1 MSFTLTQNLKSFRT
15 IPYLNLVEPLSAAP
29 VAVTYTAKGVDS
41 IYGTTATVLFDT
53 QAEGLEATG
62 QLYYS
67 FEFTDLATIFE
78 DAETA
83 LKKEIS
89 E

>member
-41 IYGTTATVLFDT
+41 ING
-53 QAEGLEATG
+53 
-62 QLYYS
+62 
-67 FEFTDLATIFE
+67 TDLQRCFLIRRLRGWRLQASSTILSNLLTLQQF
-78 DAETA
+78 
-83 LKKEIS
+83 LRMQKRH
-89 E
+89 

>member
-1 MSFTLTQNLKSFRT
+1 MSFTITQNLKSFQT

-29 VAVTYTAKGVDS
+29 VVVTYTAKGVDS
-41 IYGTTATVLFDT
+41 INGTTATVLFDT
-53 QAEGLEATG
+53 QVEGLDATG

-67 FEFTDLATIFE
+67 FEFTDLVTIFE

-83 LKKEIS
+83 LKKEIQS
-89 E
+89 

>member
-15 IPYLNLVEPLSAAP
+15 IPYLNLVEPLSATP

-41 IYGTTATVLFDT
+41 INGTTATVLFDT

-62 QLYYS
+62 QFYYS

>member
-1 MSFTLTQNLKSFRT
+1 MSFTITQNLKSFRT
-15 IPYLNLVEPLSAAP
+15 IPYLNLVEPLSAEP

-41 IYGTTATVLFDT
+41 INGTTATVLFDT
-53 QAEGLEATG
+53 QVEGLEATG

-78 DAETA
+78 DAEAA
-83 LKKEIS
+83 LKSYIAD
-89 E
+89 